1 MTDGDRKFLARLVA
15 SHKAVISEECRRKN
29 LDKSEYF
36 RRVARTDKKAQEIER
51 AYLRPRRF

>member
-15 SHKAVISEECRRKN
+15 SHKAVIGEEFARKK

-36 RRVARTDKKAQEIER
+36 RRTAKADRKAQNIEFSSR
-51 AYLRPRRF
+51 HRRF

>member
-15 SHKAVISEECRRKN
+15 SHKAVIGEECARKK

-36 RRVARTDKKAQEIER
+36 RRTAKADRKAQNIEFSR
-51 AYLRPRRF
+51 RPHRF

>member
-29 LDKSEYF
+29 LDKGEYF
-36 RRVARTDKKAQEIER
+36 RRAARADKKAREIEQ
-51 AYLRPRRF
+51 AYMRPRKL

>member
-15 SHKAVISEECRRKN
+15 SHKAVICEECRRKN

-36 RRVARTDKKAQEIER
+36 RRVARADKKAREIEQ
-51 AYLRPRRF
+51 ACMSPRKF

>member
-1 MTDGDRKFLARLVA
+1 MTDGDRRFLERLVA
-15 SHKAVISEECRRKN
+15 SHKEVISEECRRKK

-36 RRVARTDKKAQEIER
+36 RRTARVDKKALEIER

>member
-15 SHKAVISEECRRKN
+15 SHKAVISEECSRKK

-36 RRVARTDKKAQEIER
+36 RRTARVDRIAHEIEQ
-51 AYLRPRRF
+51 ACMRPRKF